1 MKIQLRHDT
10 AANWTSANPVL
21 DKGEFGAED
30 DTALFKKGDGVTA
43 WNDLAY
49 ANNGTGMTQDAADAR
64 YVKQADI
71 GDLKG
76 ADGKD
81 GQIRFTGH
89 GAPGTIIGANP
100 GDTYMNLD
108 NGDIYKLS

>member
-10 AANWTSANPVL
+10 AAHWTAANPVL

-49 ANNGTGMTQDAADAR
+49 ANNGTGMTQSAADAR
-64 YVKQADI
+64 YIKLA
-71 GDLKG
+71 
-76 ADGKD
+76 
-81 GQIRFTGH
+81 QIN
-89 GAPGTIIGANP
+89 AAN
-100 GDTYMNLD
+100 GVAGLD
-108 NGDIYKLS
+108 ANIAMDETQLPLPPVTLTVLLANKLA

>member
-10 AANWTSANPVL
+10 AANWTAANPVL
-21 DKGEFGAED
+21 DVGEFGVEED
-30 DTALFKKGDGVTA
+30 TTLFKTGDGVTA

-49 ANNGTGMTQDAADAR
+49 ANTGDGTGG
-64 YVKQADI
+64 VGPK
-71 GDLKG
+71 GDKG
-76 ADGKD
+76 DPGAP

-100 GDTYMNLD
+100 GDTYMDLD
-108 NGDIYKLS
+108 TGDLYKLT

>member
-1 MKIQLRHDT
+1 MADLELIQFRRGTPAKRSDY
-10 AANWTSANPVL
+10 VL
-21 DKGEFGAED
+21 ADGEPGWD
-30 DTALFKKGDGVTA
+30 GDALYIGDGVTKGGKPA
-43 WNDLAY
+43 GGSGGGL
-49 ANNGTGMTQDAADAR
+49 TQSVADAR
-64 YVKQADI
+64 YVKQSDI

-89 GAPGTIIGANP
+89 GAPGTIVGANP